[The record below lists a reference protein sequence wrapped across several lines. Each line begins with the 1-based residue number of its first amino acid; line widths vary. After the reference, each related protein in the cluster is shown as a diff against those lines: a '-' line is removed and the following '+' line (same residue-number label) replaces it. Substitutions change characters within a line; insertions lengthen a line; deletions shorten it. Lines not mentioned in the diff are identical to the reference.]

1 MKKCL
6 LLFAVLFTLAS
17 CSLEGDEERA
27 DFNMVFIAA
36 DSIAAPE
43 YVVPGNTYP
52 IKLYYK
58 RPNNCY
64 YVNGVY
70 TEANGYTLTLAVQ
83 SILIENADCNSVA
96 TAQEV
101 ATYNFECPLT
111 QSSSYDLRVYNG
123 DTERGERKFLTV
135 TMPVHR

>member
-43 YVVPGNTYP
+43 YVV
-52 IKLYYK
+52 L
-58 RPNNCY
+58 
-64 YVNGVY
+64 YVNAGRTVY
-70 TEANGYTLTLAVQ
+70 TN
-83 SILIENADCNSVA
+83 
-96 TAQEV
+96 
-101 ATYNFECPLT
+101 
-111 QSSSYDLRVYNG
+111 
-123 DTERGERKFLTV
+123 
-135 TMPVHR
+135 